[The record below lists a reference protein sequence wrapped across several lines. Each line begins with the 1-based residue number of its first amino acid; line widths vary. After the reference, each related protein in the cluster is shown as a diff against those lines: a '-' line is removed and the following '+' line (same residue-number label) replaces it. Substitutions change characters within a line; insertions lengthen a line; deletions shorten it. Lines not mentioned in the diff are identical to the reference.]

1 MTEILNKN
9 FFLRIVSGI
18 ILGGVSIF
26 CIIQGNFYFSIFIL
40 IVSIISYLE
49 WFSISTNKLEE
60 KELIEYKKYISFWGI
75 SGLILILPCAISMLY
90 LRYISGVEMIFYMIL
105 VIISTDIGAF
115 IFGKLI
121 GGPKLAP
128 SISPGKTI
136 SGSTSGIV
144 VAVISALILKF
155 IGYINIEYK
164 ILIITTIILS
174 IFSQIGDLIESSFKR
189 HFGVKDSSNLIP
201 GHGGFLDRVDSFL
214 LTAPIFMIINIFDL
228 FK

>member
-1 MTEILNKN
+1 
-9 FFLRIVSGI
+9 
-18 ILGGVSIF
+18 
-26 CIIQGNFYFSIFIL
+26 L